1 MMKSILITGGTG
13 ALGST
18 VTRRLV
24 AEGYRCVVPYRNETE
39 AQHLRAL
46 MVPQQRDQLF
56 LLEADLLSEREIER
70 VFDATTTQTPLYG
83 FVHLLGGIRGF
94 QSIADTP
101 IEDWDFL
108 FSLNLRP
115 LFLFSRLVMRHFREQ
130 GAGRIV
136 TIGAMAAVKPAA
148 NQAGYGVSKAGVS
161 ALTKILAD
169 EGRAFGVT
177 ANCIL
182 PSVIDTEANRS
193 WGSEEDMRK
202 WVKPEE
208 IAGTIAYLLRDEA
221 SGVNGSDI
229 RLFGKLSI

>member
-1 MMKSILITGGTG
+1 MKSILLTGGTG
-13 ALGST
+13 ALGSV
-18 VTRRLV
+18 VTKRLI
-24 AEGYRCVVPYRNETE
+24 ADGYRCIVPYRNEKE
-39 AQHLRAL
+39 AQELRAKIA
-46 MVPQQRDQLF
+46 PQQRDQLF
-56 LLEADLLSEREIER
+56 LLEADLLSDEEIGR
-70 VFDATTTQTPLYG
+70 VFDAASAQGELFG

-94 QSIADTP
+94 QSIADTS

-108 FSLNLRP
+108 MNLNLRP

-130 GAGRIV
+130 GEGRIV

-161 ALTKILAD
+161 AMTKILAD

-182 PSVIDTEANRS
+182 PSVIKTDANLS
-193 WGSEEDMRK
+193 WGAEEDVAK
-202 WVKPEE
+202 WVTPAE
-208 IAGTIAYLLRDEA
+208 IAGTIAYLLADES

-229 RLFGKLSI
+229 RLFGKLGV